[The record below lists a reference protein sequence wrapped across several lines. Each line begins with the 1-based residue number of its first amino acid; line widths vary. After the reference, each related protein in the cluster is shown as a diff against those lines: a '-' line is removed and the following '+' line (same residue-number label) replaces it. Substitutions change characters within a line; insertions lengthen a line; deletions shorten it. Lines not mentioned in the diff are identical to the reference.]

1 MQPAVVFYV
10 HTTVTPE
17 PIVPSKTR
25 PYEQFGSYI
34 LFKKLE
40 SDALGELWRAGRIDD
55 RHLGPLVALR
65 KLTGG
70 NRQALAES
78 ADEARAVAP
87 MLTENSFVKQ
97 QVIDVF
103 SGIPFV
109 AHEYN
114 NGRSLRHV
122 VDRARGG
129 AGITP
134 NPIPIDQAI
143 LIAEKV
149 ALSLATMADL
159 RYNGDRLTHGGLIP
173 QFIWITD
180 EGEVRVAGQRLG
192 KGLIASLKDA
202 KVAPAIGRYFSP
214 EYQHSGE
221 ASRSSEV
228 FSMGAILYL
237 LVTGN
242 EPPDAVHVS
251 AFSQSVHATR
261 STSGQTVPDDIRA
274 VLEKSLVIDPARRY
288 ESVADMKQALSA
300 LAHGGKY
307 SATTFNLAFYLS
319 TLLKKEVEGETV
331 DREKESKVNIA
342 PYLEHRLETSAPI
355 LLPPKR
361 SSNKAP
367 LLIAAAVAAAVVAVA
382 ALWALFGV
390 KSGTQAKIAAAQPVA
405 PPVAKPAIVPQPIV
419 ATATQAPATATL
431 DPSAQKKAFEDAVN
445 QKLQQE
451 MLKMQ
456 SQFDKQL
463 QQKKGKNAAVEN
475 TAPPVL
481 TASVAPQRTPE
492 TLDDRSQSAAAFDER
507 RLAARTDTVTPTQIT
522 PAVTQTQVPA
532 PQPQPQAPAPAPA
545 AASVST
551 VHEGDV
557 VKFDDLDERPVLVS
571 RPRVVYPPIAMK
583 QHIEASVILTALIS
597 ETGDVIDVN
606 VLRGDPRF
614 GFNDAAIRAMR
625 GAKYRPAMKDGKR
638 VKTWV
643 PQPIDFKA
651 GQ

>member
-1 MQPAVVFYV
+1 VQPAVVFYV

-481 TASVAPQRTPE
+481 TASVAPQRAPE

>member
-1 MQPAVVFYV
+1 
-10 HTTVTPE
+10 
-17 PIVPSKTR
+17 VPSKTR

-571 RPRVVYPPIAMK
+571 KPRVVYPAIAMK

>member
-1 MQPAVVFYV
+1 
-10 HTTVTPE
+10 
-17 PIVPSKTR
+17 VPSKTR

-481 TASVAPQRTPE
+481 TASVAPQRAPE